1 MTEGTPT
8 EVSAQNISIV
18 ATAYNEQDCL
28 PALLKQLR
36 QMADM
41 DTSRLYEFVI
51 VDDGSSD
58 STKSIL
64 DDATAEDARVRPV
77 LLQRNFG
84 QTAALA
90 AGIDNSLYPLIVTMD
105 ADLQNDPADIPL
117 LLAKLAEGYDVVS
130 GWRKQRQDRLF
141 SRRIPSMLANALI
154 GRVTGVRLHDYGCAL
169 KVYRADVL
177 KQVQL
182 YGELHRFVPALCAA
196 VGARIAE
203 IPVTHHART
212 AGKSKYGIGRTFRV
226 ILDLLT
232 VKFLLSYSTRPMH
245 FFGMGAFW
253 FFMAGF
259 LSGMATLAMKLEEGR
274 SMNRNPLFYLTIFM
288 GFAGLQFLAVGLVA
302 ELIMR
307 TYFESQAKAIYVLRG
322 APNYD

>member
-1 MTEGTPT
+1 MSSSP
-8 EVSAQNISIV
+8 VLHDISIV
-18 ATAYNEQDCL
+18 ATAYNEQECL
-28 PALLKQLR
+28 PELIIQL
-36 QMADM
+36 QQLAATD
-41 DTSRLYEFVI
+41 DTRKYEFVI
-51 VDDGSSD
+51 VDDGS
-58 STKSIL
+58 T
-64 DDATAEDARVRPV
+64 DATADVLRQLAGQDERVRPV
-77 LLQRNFG
+77 ILQRNFG

-90 AGIDNSLYPLIVTMD
+90 AGIDNARYPLIVTMD

-117 LLAKLAEGYDVVS
+117 LLVKMQEGYDVVS
-130 GWRKQRQDRLF
+130 GWRKQRQDKLF
-141 SRRIPSMLANALI
+141 SRRLPSMMANALI

-169 KVYRADVL
+169 KLYRADVL
-177 KQVQL
+177 KRVQL

-203 IPVTHHART
+203 IPVHHRART
-212 AGKSKYGIGRTFRV
+212 AGRSKYGIGRTFRV
-226 ILDLLT
+226 VLDLLT

-253 FFMAGF
+253 FFVFGF
-259 LSGMATLAMKLEEGR
+259 LSGTATIVMKLEEGM

-307 TYFESQAKAIYVLRG
+307 TYYESQAKRIYTTRVH
-322 APNYD
+322 